1 MDINNAGHPM
11 KFLELIYAH
20 PGETF
25 LFALIALAF
34 MSMLIYGFI
43 EGIAALRGNYN
54 AGPTDKT
61 T

>member
-1 MDINNAGHPM
+1 M

-34 MSMLIYGFI
+34 MWLLIYGFI
-43 EGIAALRGNYN
+43 VVIAALRGDYN
-54 AGPTDKT
+54 AGPIDET